1 MKNKLNYV
9 KIILGDIKMTIVFK
23 LSDNLKPK
31 VIKYYENKQ
40 VLKKPPYSVF
50 QAREADTVITLY
62 ESGKIMFQGV
72 SADIDANIWIDLERV
87 HNHRDVL
94 NETKKKDDKKK
105 DQKDVITYHNIAT
118 IGSDEV
124 GTGDYFGPIV
134 VTASNVSKEN
144 IPFVTELKVKDSK
157 KLTDDEIKKIAPLLI
172 KKIPYSTFIL
182 DNKSYNEMQSKGYN
196 SNYSSELNMN
206 KIKAILHNKA
216 LGNLLKENS
225 NLSYDKIVVD
235 QFVYEKKYYEHL
247 AGSKEIVRNITF
259 TTQGESKCLAVAAS
273 SIISRYIFLMKMNE
287 LSKEYQTDLP
297 LGAGPE
303 VDKVAKQFYDKDKLE
318 TLNKIAK
325 LNFKNTLKIQE

>member
-1 MKNKLNYV
+1 MKIKEVYDKIKMV
-9 KIILGDIKMTIVFK
+9 KQMTIVFK

-31 VIKYYENKQ
+31 VIKYYEDKQ
-40 VLKKPPYSVF
+40 VLKKPPYSIF

-72 SADIDANIWIDLERV
+72 SADIDANIWIDLEKV

-94 NETKKKDDKKK
+94 NETKKKDKTDKKDTK
-105 DQKDVITYHNIAT
+105 TYHNIAT

-134 VTASNVSKEN
+134 VTASFVSKED
-144 IPFVTELKVKDSK
+144 ISFITELKVKDSK
-157 KLTDDEIKKIAPLLI
+157 KLTDAEIKKIAPQLI

-182 DNKSYNEMQSKGYN
+182 DNLHYNEMQTKGY
-196 SNYSSELNMN
+196 NMN

-216 LGNLLKENS
+216 LGNLLKEYPD
-225 NLSYDKIVVD
+225 LKYDKIIVD

-247 AGSKEIVRNITF
+247 EGSKEIVRNITF

-273 SIISRYIFLMKMNE
+273 SIISRYIFLMKMDE
-287 LSKEYQTDLP
+287 LSDLYHTPLP
-297 LGAGPE
+297 LGASEE
-303 VDKVAKQFYDKDKLE
+303 VDKIAKEFYQKDKLT

-325 LNFKNTLKIQE
+325 LNFKNTQKIQD

>member
-1 MKNKLNYV
+1 
-9 KIILGDIKMTIVFK
+9 MTIVFK

-31 VIKYYENKQ
+31 VIKYYEDKQ

-87 HNHRDVL
+87 CNHRDVL
-94 NETKKKDDKKK
+94 SEIKKKDKTDKK
-105 DQKDVITYHNIAT
+105 DNITYHNIAT
-118 IGSDEV
+118 IGSAEV

-134 VTASNVSKEN
+134 VTAAFVSRED
-144 IPFVTELKVKDSK
+144 IPFVTDLKVKDSK
-157 KLTDDEIKKIAPLLI
+157 KLTDAEIKKIAPLLI

-182 DNKSYNEMQSKGYN
+182 DNPHYNEMQQKGY
-196 SNYSSELNMN
+196 NMN

-216 LGNLLKENS
+216 LGNLLKEYP
-225 NLSYDKIVVD
+225 NLKYDKIIVD

-247 AGSKEIVRNITF
+247 EGSKEIVRNITF

-273 SIISRYIFLMKMNE
+273 SIISRYIFLMKMDE
-287 LSKEYQTDLP
+287 LSDLYHTPLP
-297 LGAGPE
+297 LGASEE
-303 VDKVAKQFYDKDKLE
+303 VDKIAKEFYQKDKLE

-325 LNFKNTLKIQE
+325 INFKNTQKIQD